1 MASHDLAADTVGVTE
16 IQAFKHFNTTLQ
28 FFSGVKTQ
36 NWIFV
41 VQIAILIWE
50 NILIRTRTYRNI

>member
-36 NWIFV
+36 NWISV
-41 VQIAILIWE
+41 EQIAILIWE
-50 NILIRTRTYRNI
+50 K